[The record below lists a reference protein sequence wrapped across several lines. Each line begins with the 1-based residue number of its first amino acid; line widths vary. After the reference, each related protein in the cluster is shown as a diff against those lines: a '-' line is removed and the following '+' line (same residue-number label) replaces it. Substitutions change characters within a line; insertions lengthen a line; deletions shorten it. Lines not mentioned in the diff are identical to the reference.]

1 MLRERTPSSWQ
12 DGHGKIQWLIRALQF
27 APIGV
32 GEAREESWLNPE
44 VYGVQWNEFQTA
56 SRSRGQNQEKGADS
70 LGASKSPAKLYTQL

>member
-56 SRSRGQNQEKGADS
+56 
-70 LGASKSPAKLYTQL
+70 